1 MSTAH
6 TAYSHLRLL
15 ERPMRPA
22 SVSRPKTATPVSLG
36 QWCAQQLERYFA
48 WGERLRHHRM
58 GSYTA
63 H

>member
-6 TAYSHLRLL
+6 TAPSHLRLL
-15 ERPMRPA
+15 ERPARRA
-22 SVSRPKTATPVSLG
+22 SASQPKTATPASLHD
-36 QWCAQQLERYFA
+36 WWVQQVERYFA
-48 WGERLRHHRM
+48 WGERLQHHRM